1 MLDVLEPA
9 LSTLDFSIA
18 GIDLRMTAPSEVA
31 HVLGATL
38 SRVSRAPEAK
48 PSVWVS
54 ARRGDEDWEVSE
66 ISGSRK
72 MLDSKSTATQV
83 AGALVSSAIA
93 GVANARALRT
103 VRATVVECEGRALA
117 MIGSDWESTVTIASH
132 LHTRGWRYICGDHAL
147 YDPTTNEIF
156 PFEKSLFI
164 TSSSLAH
171 LPMGYRGA
179 IEASPWCVTKH
190 GISFY
195 AVDPEMVRGKDTW
208 AQATS
213 LQAVLLV
220 DGRADDLPA
229 IESFGVGD
237 ETDERFARL
246 AGEKSRHRAELT
258 VGSYVETS
266 DLVERW
272 FASLDSPGA

>member
-1 MLDVLEPA
+1 MLDVREFTQ
-9 LSTLDFSIA
+9 SKLDFSIA
-18 GIDLRMTAPSEVA
+18 GVDLRMTAPPDVA
-31 HVLGATL
+31 LVLGATM
-38 SRVSRAPEAK
+38 SRVSRAPESE

-54 ARRGDEDWEVSE
+54 ARRGDDDWEVLES
-66 ISGSRK
+66 SGSRK

-93 GVANARALRT
+93 GVASARALRT
-103 VRATVVECEGRALA
+103 VRATVVEFEGKALA

-147 YDPTTNEIF
+147 YDPSTNEIF

-195 AVDPEMVRGKDTW
+195 AVDPEMVRGKATW
-208 AQATS
+208 ADATK

-220 DGRADDLPA
+220 DGRADDLPS
-229 IESFGVGD
+229 IESYGPGD

-246 AGEKSRHRAELT
+246 GSASGRHRAELT
-258 VGSYVETS
+258 IGSYVETS

-272 FASLDSPGA
+272 FASLDL